1 MAISN
6 LYIDQG
12 TDFSTSVEL
21 ADGDGELLNLTD
33 CTASAQIR
41 KNYSSISETSLDI
54 TFHSDR
60 SLGIITMSLTNSV
73 TAIMEPGMYF
83 YDLLL
88 TMPTQKL
95 RPLEGSVFVN
105 PGVTK

>member
-12 TDFSTSVEL
+12 TDFSTSIEL
-21 ADGDGELLNLTD
+21 TDGDGELLDLTG
-33 CTASAQIR
+33 CTASSQIR
-41 KNYSSISETSLDI
+41 KNYSSISETSLDV

-60 SLGIITMSLTNSV
+60 SLGIITISLSNSV
-73 TAIMEPGMYF
+73 TASMEPGMYF

-88 TMPTQKL
+88 TTPSQKL